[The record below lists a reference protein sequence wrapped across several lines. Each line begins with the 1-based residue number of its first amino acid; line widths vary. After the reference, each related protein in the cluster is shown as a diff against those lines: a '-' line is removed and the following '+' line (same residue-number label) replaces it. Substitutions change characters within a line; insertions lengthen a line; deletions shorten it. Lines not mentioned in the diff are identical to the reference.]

1 MKFLAVRKFLELLV
15 KFLTVRKLLPKFSGT
30 SSEVSEGS
38 GRTGEIQDGSGKPQ
52 DGIAVYYKMFTGIHK
67 MVS

>member
-1 MKFLAVRKFLELLV
+1 M

-52 DGIAVYYKMFTGIHK
+52 DGIAVDYKMFTGIHK